1 MSHTQTHIA
10 HCKNWVNCCK
20 QILQRPDK
28 PAHFTFRRVS
38 CSICSPNSQP
48 HSAAPVC
55 GVLLAELGLLY
66 LPADPISCVGRFLL
80 ISCFRQQQ
88 LYVHSDTH
96 NAIFVK
102 NALYTLLANT
112 SLLVLILEFWVYN
125 RQPINQISEIS
136 VTQTVLF
143 TPQW

>member
-1 MSHTQTHIA
+1 M
-10 HCKNWVNCCK
+10 NCCK

-28 PAHFTFRRVS
+28 PAILIPARKLLDLLPQFSTA
-38 CSICSPNSQP
+38 
-48 HSAAPVC
+48 SAAPVC

-112 SLLVLILEFWVYN
+112 SLLVLILEF
-125 RQPINQISEIS
+125 
-136 VTQTVLF
+136 
-143 TPQW
+143 